1 MENKQRWV
9 RDPSLIKIFSGTIE
23 RMCSQTKC
31 IVDNGDT
38 NHMTKRPEL
47 LCCITCIISS
57 ICEYLEK
64 PMMVTEVGSFKS
76 PQDLIFI
83 WKVYSLNC
91 NLIPCGQLLVDLICC
106 IILNGTGAFMY
117 DKKTNKLCLLQ
128 LLGSYSS
135 NSFASIKVSMTSHF
149 CFQGSFHR
157 GSVEKSINQDTEKT
171 WGRCRHAGCPKKE
184 ERMS

>member
-1 MENKQRWV
+1 
-9 RDPSLIKIFSGTIE
+9 
-23 RMCSQTKC
+23 
-31 IVDNGDT
+31 
-38 NHMTKRPEL
+38 
-47 LCCITCIISS
+47 
-57 ICEYLEK
+57 
-64 PMMVTEVGSFKS
+64 MVTPTTWQSAQNFCAVS
-76 PQDLIFI
+76 PVSSHQSVSILRNQWWSLKLAHSSPPRSYFY